1 MYEWWLESEP
11 MKRKTIKASQVQP
24 VARQGSLL
32 ALGDPEL
39 PLGFGQVVRT
49 DLGKGAWFDA
59 APNWLPGADAW
70 FDLLTTELK
79 WSSASR
85 PMYDRVVDV
94 PRLIASFKR
103 ADRSLPT
110 RLDSLALLF
119 DDHYRRYFK
128 SIGCNWYRDG
138 GDSVAMHRDKV
149 KTPTDSIIAIVSVG
163 QRRPFLLKPDDGGNT
178 KRFLLGDGDLIVMG
192 GTTQKSWQH
201 AVPKVRSAGSRVCMM
216 FRA

>member
-1 MYEWWLESEP
+1 
-11 MKRKTIKASQVQP
+11 MKRKAVAVDQMQA

-39 PLGFGQVVRT
+39 PPNFSQVTRNEV
-49 DLGKGAWFDA
+49 GSGAWFDF

-70 FDLLTTELK
+70 FDILTSELR

-94 PRLIASFKR
+94 PRLIVNFKR
-103 ADRSLPT
+103 SDSSLHG
-110 RLDSLALLF
+110 RLDSLAGLF

-128 SIGCNWYRDG
+128 SVGCNWYRDG
-138 GDSVAMHRDKV
+138 ADSVAIHRDKV
-149 KTPTDSIIAIVSVG
+149 KKPQDSVIAIVSVG
-163 QRRPFLLKPDDGGNT
+163 HRRPFLLKPDDGGPT

-192 GTTQKSWQH
+192 GSMQSSWQH
-201 AVPKVRSAGSRVCMM
+201 SVPKVRSAGARVCMM